1 MGIICKETDSVPTCI
16 ICGAEYCR
24 KMPNQVTCG
33 SKKCRNALA
42 KLRREKEVVD
52 RVCVICGA
60 VYPAIKSAHAKTC
73 GPECRRILH
82 SRSAENN
89 IAVRAR
95 REIMAKLED
104 EAFPDPFET
113 METYNQEVGSWL
125 CAEMT
130 PLR

>member
-1 MGIICKETDSVPTCI
+1 MGIICKETDRNPVCV

-24 KMPNQVTCG
+24 KMPNQTSCG

-42 KLRREKEVVD
+42 KLRREKDVVD
-52 RVCVICGA
+52 KFCVVCGA
-60 VYPAIKSAHAKTC
+60 VYQAIRDAHAKTC
-73 GPECRRILH
+73 GPDCRRILH
-82 SRSAENN
+82 SRSAENSKTT
-89 IAVRAR
+89 RAR
-95 REIMAKLED
+95 QEQMAKLED

-113 METYNQEVGSWL
+113 METYNQEAASWL

>member
-1 MGIICKETDSVPTCI
+1 MGIICKETDRVPVCV

-24 KMPNQVTCG
+24 KMPNQTSCG

-42 KLRREKEVVD
+42 KLRREKNVVD
-52 RVCVICGA
+52 KVCVVCGA
-60 VYPAIKSAHAKTC
+60 GYRAIRDAHAKTC
-73 GPECRRILH
+73 GPDCRRILH
-82 SRSAENN
+82 SRSAENSKT
-89 IAVRAR
+89 ARAR
-95 REIMAKLED
+95 QEQMAKLED

-113 METYNQEVGSWL
+113 METYNQEAASWL